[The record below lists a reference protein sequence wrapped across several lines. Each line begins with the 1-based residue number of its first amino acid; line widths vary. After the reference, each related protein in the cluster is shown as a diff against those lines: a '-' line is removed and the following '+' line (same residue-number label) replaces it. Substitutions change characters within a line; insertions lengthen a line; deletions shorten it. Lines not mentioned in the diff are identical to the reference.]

1 MLNNALFFNR
11 KYCPEVIKRERVLRV
26 SKKRRSAR
34 GVSILIRKNCKNNI
48 ITGKLLMKA
57 S

>member
-34 GVSILIRKNCKNNI
+34 GVSILHHNWEAVDESILSDIK
-48 ITGKLLMKA
+48 
-57 S
+57 